1 MLVTVAFGDKA
12 SVLIN
17 ATMSSFAVAVEKMP
31 LFTLPADAP

>member
-1 MLVTVAFGDKA
+1 MLVTVAFADKA

-17 ATMSSFAVAVEKMP
+17 ARMSSFEAAVEKMP